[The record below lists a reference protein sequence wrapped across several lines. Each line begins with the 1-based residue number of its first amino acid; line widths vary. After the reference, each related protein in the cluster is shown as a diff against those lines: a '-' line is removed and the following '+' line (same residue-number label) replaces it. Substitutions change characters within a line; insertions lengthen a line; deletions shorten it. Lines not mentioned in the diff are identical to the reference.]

1 MNSMTAMPSIAE
13 GARSCRVITFGEIM
27 FGLMRLHPRTGH
39 SGDLDVFLKRLV
51 EDTRLLFSATGA
63 AVALLDGQ
71 VCRWREKCGETGPR
85 IGGPLCANSGIS
97 GECLASGRVQL
108 CQDTLTD
115 ARFDAE
121 LCRQLRIRSMI
132 VAPIRCPERVE
143 GILEAWS
150 SRALAFDRDCTETLQ
165 KLADFSGRV
174 TGLGRGFQ
182 ERSAPTF
189 IAVAAQRMTSFG
201 REALQRAK
209 ECSRLM
215 QVKISSAPAESV
227 PLLMRIRAQG
237 ILSGV
242 LLSTMLGAAW
252 YGRAASVRSLPSTW
266 KTPAHLSSRATLV
279 DAPIAGP
286 VEALPQPQ
294 PVPQLAH
301 KRSRPGAM
309 TLLPHAAAKKTEPLL
324 VKPDVPHQNPVIA
337 DDATVP
343 PSPELGT
350 FGSWEKD
357 TIPLLHLL
365 SSMSVKP
372 RDDRKI
378 SRGLTGGQLR
388 LSVRPVYPSIA
399 KAAEIEDTVVLQ
411 AVIDEQGR
419 VQEISVQK
427 GHPLLAPAA
436 LAAVKQWRYQPL
448 LLDDSRV
455 RMTTQIS
462 VKFQVK

>member
-1 MNSMTAMPSIAE
+1 
-13 GARSCRVITFGEIM
+13 
-27 FGLMRLHPRTGH
+27 
-39 SGDLDVFLKRLV
+39 
-51 EDTRLLFSATGA
+51 
-63 AVALLDGQ
+63 
-71 VCRWREKCGETGPR
+71 
-85 IGGPLCANSGIS
+85 
-97 GECLASGRVQL
+97 
-108 CQDTLTD
+108 
-115 ARFDAE
+115 
-121 LCRQLRIRSMI
+121 
-132 VAPIRCPERVE
+132 
-143 GILEAWS
+143 
-150 SRALAFDRDCTETLQ
+150 
-165 KLADFSGRV
+165 
-174 TGLGRGFQ
+174 
-182 ERSAPTF
+182 
-189 IAVAAQRMTSFG
+189 
-201 REALQRAK
+201 
-209 ECSRLM
+209 
-215 QVKISSAPAESV
+215 
-227 PLLMRIRAQG
+227 
-237 ILSGV
+237 
-242 LLSTMLGAAW
+242 
-252 YGRAASVRSLPSTW
+252 
-266 KTPAHLSSRATLV
+266 
-279 DAPIAGP
+279 
-286 VEALPQPQ
+286 
-294 PVPQLAH
+294 
-301 KRSRPGAM
+301 M

-324 VKPDVPHQNPVIA
+324 VKPDVPHQGPVIA

-399 KAAEIEDTVVLQ
+399 EAAEIEDTVVLQ